1 MAPWPP
7 LAVGDFERVCADCG
21 GSGVLVD
28 RGGDGDEANLV
39 ACPRCDGEGVRT
51 IRPQNPAGFW
61 TGE

>member
-1 MAPWPP
+1 MPWPP
-7 LAVGDFERVCADCG
+7 LAVGFYERYCASCG
-21 GSGVLVD
+21 GSGLVVD
-28 RGGDGDEANLV
+28 HDDGDDEAEIV